1 MFYTIINVVV
11 INLYLLSSYALVLKE
26 NKFIE

>member
-1 MFYTIINVVV
+1 MFYTVISVIV
-11 INLYLLSSYALVLKE
+11 INLYLLSSYAPVPKE